1 MTGEQSAVLIDQHR
15 GGKAN
20 RLNAVG
26 NLADLLLGVRTGVA
40 RMRLDVFERDRADR
54 TNVSR

>member
-1 MTGEQSAVLIDQHR
+1 MTGEQSALLIDQHR

-26 NLADLLLGVRTGVA
+26 NLADLFPGVRTGVV
-40 RMRLDVFERDRADR
+40 RMRLDVLERDRADL

>member
-20 RLNAVG
+20 RFDAVG
-26 NLADLLLGVRTGVA
+26 NLADLFPGVRTGVV
-40 RMRLDVFERDRADR
+40 RMRLDVRDRDRADR

>member
-1 MTGEQSAVLIDQHR
+1 MTGEQSTVLIDQDR

-20 RLNAVG
+20 RFDAVG
-26 NLADLLLGVRTGVA
+26 NLADLFPGVCSRVS
-40 RMRLDVFERDRADR
+40 RMRLDVLERDRADR